1 MTVLFR
7 IILIVASTCTSIFM
21 IKKIRQSKV
30 QIEDAIF
37 WIVFSGILLVMSIFQ
52 QIPDFLAK
60 VLGIYSTVNFVFLF
74 FIFILLVKIFYMTI
88 KMSQMENKIKEL
100 AQKIALKENDNNK

>member
-7 IILIVASTCTSIFM
+7 GILIVASVCVSIFI
-21 IKKIRQSKV
+21 IKRIRQSKV

-37 WIVFSGILLVMSIFQ
+37 WIIFSGILLLMSVFQ
-52 QIPDFLAK
+52 KIPDFLAK
-60 VLGIYSTVNFVFLF
+60 IMGIYSTVNFVFLF

-88 KMSQMENKIKEL
+88 KISQMENKIKEL
-100 AQKIALKENDNNK
+100 AQEIAIKENEK